1 MAQSVEDL
9 MMGAPGIP
17 SEKAL
22 REAHIKVVMPPEI
35 EKKAS

>member
-9 MMGAPGIP
+9 MMGAPSLP

-22 REAHIKVVMPPEI
+22 REAHIKVVLPPEV